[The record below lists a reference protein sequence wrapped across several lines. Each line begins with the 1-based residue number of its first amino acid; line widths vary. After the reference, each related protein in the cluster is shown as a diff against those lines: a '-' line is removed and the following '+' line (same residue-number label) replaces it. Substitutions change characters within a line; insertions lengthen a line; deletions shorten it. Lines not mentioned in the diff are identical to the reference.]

1 MAPEG
6 AAGQGGR
13 ERHQLKGQ
21 CLERKQEGQS
31 RQELKDEGSEDRGGG
46 CELPETKWS
55 VKQELFVTH
64 KLFTREAAVF
74 STGQEYASATRGI
87 N

>member
-1 MAPEG
+1 MSIMAPEG

-31 RQELKDEGSEDRGGG
+31 RQELKDEGSEDRGEGVSCLRPNG
-46 CELPETKWS
+46 
-55 VKQELFVTH
+55 V
-64 KLFTREAAVF
+64 
-74 STGQEYASATRGI
+74 
-87 N
+87 